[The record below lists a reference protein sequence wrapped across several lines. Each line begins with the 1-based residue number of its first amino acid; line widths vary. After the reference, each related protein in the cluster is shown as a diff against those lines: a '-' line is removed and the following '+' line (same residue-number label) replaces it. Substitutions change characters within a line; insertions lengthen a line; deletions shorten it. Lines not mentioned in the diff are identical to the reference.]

1 MKRES
6 NDIKAL
12 GAQLVTYVCQ
22 SSGADVSVTSARQ
35 LVPMLVN
42 GCKER
47 NTLVRSNSE
56 QALVALLKLRSGDD
70 MLQVRAPDCPCLRNN
85 VALTSRQCAR
95 FRRFWTLR
103 IRDCASR

>member
-6 NDIKAL
+6 NDIEAL

-22 SSGADVSVTSARQ
+22 SSAADVSVTSARQ

-70 MLQVRAPDCPCLRNN
+70 MLQVRALGLHLHRY
-85 VALTSRQCAR
+85 TIS
-95 FRRFWTLR
+95 F
-103 IRDCASR
+103 